1 MMMTRLFLVIV
12 AAAALTAS
20 IRSGAAQGHDAVNE
34 ANNPL
39 TPKITIN
46 FHDYYVPELT
56 DIDGRQANQ
65 FLLRGLIPSDMFGAP
80 QLVRFTLPIATAPE
94 FPDGSVTGLG
104 DLTLMD
110 LFVFPGEE
118 VSFAGGPLVVL
129 PTATDE
135 ALGAGKYQLGG
146 AGVLISPQSWGLLG
160 GLVTYQASVAGQ
172 SERDDVSLLT
182 VQPIVNFNLKDGF
195 YLRSSAIWNFDLED
209 GDYSIPVGLGV
220 GKVIPISDKVTM
232 NAFVEP
238 QYTVFHEGAGQPQ
251 WQIFAGVNFQFALG
265 K

>member
-1 MMMTRLFLVIV
+1 M
-12 AAAALTAS
+12 
-20 IRSGAAQGHDAVNE
+20 
-34 ANNPL
+34 
-39 TPKITIN
+39 
-46 FHDYYVPELT
+46 
-56 DIDGRQANQ
+56 
-65 FLLRGLIPSDMFGAP
+65 
-80 QLVRFTLPIATAPE
+80 
-94 FPDGSVTGLG
+94 
-104 DLTLMD
+104 
-110 LFVFPGEE
+110 
-118 VSFAGGPLVVL
+118 
-129 PTATDE
+129 
-135 ALGAGKYQLGG
+135 
-146 AGVLISPQSWGLLG
+146 
-160 GLVTYQASVAGQ
+160 AGQ